1 MSTQAGL
8 KAGGIGAA
16 VMVVLALLG
25 LIPIPFL
32 GCLCCLLVFVAW
44 IGSGVLAAK
53 FMQVPPPRTS
63 GGAAGAGAVA
73 GVLSGLGYGV
83 VTAIAAVVRAAMGG
97 GAAALSSALTPDML
111 QQLQQAGVDPQ
122 TFSQITT
129 FMASTGGAAIVGSL
143 CCIGALLLGAG
154 LGAVGGAV
162 GAAIFKS

>member
-44 IGSGVLAAK
+44 IGSGVLAAN
-53 FMQVPPPRTS
+53 FMQAPRTS
-63 GGAAGAGAVA
+63 SGAAGAGAVA

-111 QQLQQAGVDPQ
+111 QQLQQAGIDPQ

-143 CCIGALLLGAG
+143 CCIGALLLGAA
-154 LGAVGGAV
+154 LGAVGGAI
-162 GAAIFKS
+162 GSAIFKS

>member
-44 IGSGVLAAK
+44 IGSGVLAAN
-53 FMQVPPPRTS
+53 FMQAPRTS

-73 GVLSGLGYGV
+73 GVLSGLGYGI
-83 VTAIAAVVRAAMGG
+83 VTALTAVVRAATGG
-97 GAAALSSALTPDML
+97 GAALSSALTPEMI
-111 QQLQQAGVDPQ
+111 QQFQQAGVDPQ
-122 TFSQITT
+122 TFTQMMS
-129 FMASTGGAAIVGSL
+129 FMASTGGAALVGSL
-143 CCIGALLLGAG
+143 CCIGARLLGAA
-154 LGAVGGAV
+154 LGAVGGAI
-162 GAAIFKS
+162 GSAIFKS

>member
-1 MSTQAGL
+1 MSMQAGL
-8 KAGGIGAA
+8 KAGGIGAG

-32 GCLCCLLVFVAW
+32 GCLCCLVVFAAW
-44 IGSGVLAAK
+44 IGAGVLAANY
-53 FMQVPPPRTS
+53 MPAPRTS
-63 GGAAGAGAVA
+63 GGAAGAGALA

-97 GAAALSSALTPDML
+97 GAAASSFLTPDML

-122 TFSQITT
+122 TFSQVTT
-129 FMASTGGAAIVGSL
+129 FMASAGGAAIVGSL
-143 CCIGALLLGAG
+143 CCIGALA
-154 LGAVGGAV
+154 LGAVGGAI